1 MNLER
6 MVKSSMYNLYVLS
19 KHQTKML
26 MRNSKTTIIGFL
38 IPVIMFFIFSN
49 LLSSMM
55 VPDTGVSIVNYL
67 IPAYIPIII
76 INAVVVIFGQYYM
89 LYKERGD
96 LLKYKLVGIKPIV
109 VASGIFFS
117 TMVFQMIAIALLVG
131 VGRVSKGLVIPFFN
145 MPSILAALVI
155 INFYQF
161 SLAYFIVAW
170 MKKSTTYQS
179 VAMVVFYLQMF
190 LGGLTFPPEMFPEFL
205 KQLIY
210 IFNPIVYG
218 LEIMR
223 GVWTDGATVTRFPLQ
238 IGVLFGV
245 SIVLIAVGSKVNKHR
260 KEF

>member
-1 MNLER
+1 
-6 MVKSSMYNLYVLS
+6 MYNLYVLS

-49 LLSSMM
+49 LLSSMT
-55 VPDTGVSIVNYL
+55 VPDTGTSIVNYL
-67 IPAYIPIII
+67 IPAYIPIIV

-96 LLKYKLVGIKPIV
+96 LLKYKLIGIKPVV

-117 TMVFQMIAIALLVG
+117 TIIFQILAIALLVG
-131 VGRVSKGLVIPFFN
+131 VGRLSKGLVIPVAN
-145 MPSILAALVI
+145 MPAILAALAL

-161 SLAYFIVAW
+161 SLAYFIVAL

-179 VAMVVFYLQMF
+179 VALVVFYLQMF
-190 LGGLTFPPEMFPEFL
+190 LGGLTFPPEMFPAFL
-205 KQLIY
+205 KQLVY
-210 IFNPIVYG
+210 IFNPIVHG

-223 GVWTDGATVTRFPLQ
+223 GVWTDGASITSFPLEA
-238 IGVLFGV
+238 GVLFGV
-245 SIVLIAVGSKVNKHR
+245 SLVLIAVGSQVNKRR